1 MNNKTPPAPVDQ
13 SAFPAWE
20 SSPEL
25 RALLSKQK
33 VCPRWLSKLRRA
45 AAALFRKR

>member
-1 MNNKTPPAPVDQ
+1 MNNKPTPAP
-13 SAFPAWE
+13 SHSSFPAWE

-25 RALLSKQK
+25 RALLAKQK

-45 AAALFRKR
+45 AASLFRKR

>member
-1 MNNKTPPAPVDQ
+1 MNNETIHAP
-13 SAFPAWE
+13 SHSTLPAWE

-25 RALLSKQK
+25 RALLAKQK

-45 AAALFRKR
+45 AASLFRKR